1 MSGITGNVTLR
12 VANDVG
18 SAKRCS
24 GQYQVNIRPW
34 VAEILSP
41 KEMCLLQSL
50 LDGRSLTATATA
62 WGRSIK
68 TLSTWKIGLYG
79 KLGIRNDMLLYKN
92 LLEQNAIE
100 LLEGQVSKPDAPE
113 AGLTASRTIHQS
125 VRS

>member
-1 MSGITGNVTLR
+1 MSDTTGNVTPR
-12 VANDVG
+12 VANDGG

-24 GQYQVNIRPW
+24 RQYQVNIRPW

-41 KEMCLLQSL
+41 NEMRLLQSL

-68 TLSTWKIGLYG
+68 TLSTRKIRLYD

-92 LLEQNAIE
+92 LLERNAIV
-100 LLEGQVSKPDAPE
+100 LLEGQVRKPDAPE
-113 AGLTASRTIHQS
+113 TGLT
-125 VRS
+125 V